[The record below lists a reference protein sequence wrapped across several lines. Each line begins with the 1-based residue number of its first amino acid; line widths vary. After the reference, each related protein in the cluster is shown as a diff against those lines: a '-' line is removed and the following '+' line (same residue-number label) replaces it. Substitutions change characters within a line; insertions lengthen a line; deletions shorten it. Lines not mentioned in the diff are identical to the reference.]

1 MNRKNLSL
9 WEIKKEHHQLLSQ
22 LYDYETGEINEE
34 ADRQLKSLAITTEEK
49 CIALTNWIK
58 KLEAERNQIAY
69 MKKEILEREAAYD
82 NEIAKRLSYL
92 KSSMEGMG
100 INEIKC
106 PYFTLHIKKNPYG
119 TEILDESQVPPEFMR
134 TRQII
139 KSETKPDKNAIK
151 EKVLATG
158 LQVAGAR
165 VSQKKELKISLTK
178 I

>member
-1 MNRKNLSL
+1 MKNLSL

-34 ADRQLKSLAITTEEK
+34 ADRQLKSLAITIEEK
-49 CIALTNWIK
+49 CIALTNWVK

-82 NEIAKRLSYL
+82 REIEKRMDYL
-92 KSSMEGMG
+92 KSNMESLA
-100 INEIKC
+100 IHEIRC
-106 PYFTLHIKKNPYG
+106 PYFTVHIKKNPYG
-119 TEILDESQVPPEFMR
+119 TEIIDESKIPPEFMR

-158 LQVAGAR
+158 IQIEGAR
-165 VSQKKELKISLTK
+165 VSQKKELKISLNK